1 MEENNTPNLGD
12 LLSSNYLLASL
23 SVRIWSGRKTDKA
36 ATQELLADKGAVS
49 NAASVVKSLLAG
61 NDTKLKEVTAAFTRI
76 RTFFY
81 ENSSPWTTSSIGAMK
96 GDRLISTAASITF
109 LGDFANLKKNADTI
123 LIEFLGEYDAA
134 VQNAAVSL
142 GALYDATQYP
152 TQAAVATLFG
162 ANMELRPVPESADF
176 DRLTNVPADLAKGLK
191 DLYERST
198 TQQMNNALSD
208 VQDRLLTELER
219 MDTQLSKV
227 AVGEKTRLF
236 KSMTGNLKHLVGMA
250 RSLNFVDNPEIEAI
264 ADTIE
269 NHLLQ
274 YEVEMYKDNASL
286 AKANAGIAR
295 GIIKR
300 ASADGVWSV
309 GVNDDE
315 DVIKVPIVDTPQ
327 EIEDTV
333 EVEVQE
339 EKPQQ
344 ELNEQTEEDTEFL
357 ASLMEKIEEPD
368 EKTAPVEEEGTEDK
382 LPMSDTPDFDPDE
395 VMFK

>member
-1 MEENNTPNLGD
+1 
-12 LLSSNYLLASL
+12 
-23 SVRIWSGRKTDKA
+23 
-36 ATQELLADKGAVS
+36 
-49 NAASVVKSLLAG
+49 
-61 NDTKLKEVTAAFTRI
+61 
-76 RTFFY
+76 
-81 ENSSPWTTSSIGAMK
+81 
-96 GDRLISTAASITF
+96 
-109 LGDFANLKKNADTI
+109 
-123 LIEFLGEYDAA
+123 
-134 VQNAAVSL
+134 
-142 GALYDATQYP
+142 
-152 TQAAVATLFG
+152 
-162 ANMELRPVPESADF
+162 
-176 DRLTNVPADLAKGLK
+176 
-191 DLYERST
+191 
-198 TQQMNNALSD
+198 
-208 VQDRLLTELER
+208 
-219 MDTQLSKV
+219 
-227 AVGEKTRLF
+227 
-236 KSMTGNLKHLVGMA
+236 
-250 RSLNFVDNPEIEAI
+250 
-264 ADTIE
+264 
-269 NHLLQ
+269 
-274 YEVEMYKDNASL
+274 MYKDNASL